1 MTETKIRIEDL
12 PTVYDAKSTEEKMYK
27 FWEEGK
33 YFEANAKS
41 NKPPH
46 TIVIP
51 PPNVTGVL
59 HMGHALDGTLQD
71 ILTRYHR
78 MAGYEALW
86 LPGTDHAGLATQN
99 VVERELAKEGLTRHD
114 LGREK
119 FVEKT
124 WEWANEH
131 KSAILNQFKR
141 LGASFDRSRERFTF
155 DQGCSDAVKEVF
167 VTLYNKGLIYKGAYI
182 VNWCPRCMSAI
193 SDIET
198 EYETEQG
205 HMWEISY
212 PLVGESGAIIVATTR
227 PETMF
232 GDVAI
237 AVHPSDK
244 KYSELIGKKVMIPL
258 SGRQIPI
265 IADEYVDIE
274 FGTGAMKCTPA
285 HDPNDFIIGQKYG
298 FPAPIIM
305 NDDATMNELCG
316 EEYVNLDRYVCR
328 EKLLK
333 KIEEEGNLIKIE
345 DMVHQVGH
353 SERSGAVV
361 EPMLKKQWFVK
372 MTPLAEASLKNQA
385 SDKKVEFIP
394 ERFNKIF
401 TNWMENCEDWC
412 ISRQLWWGHRI
423 PAYYHKETGEVLV
436 SLEAPKDIEN
446 YIQDEDVLDTWFSSA
461 LWPFSTLGWP
471 NQTEDLKRY
480 YPIDVMVTAYDII
493 FFWVSRMIFQ
503 GIEFMGERPFD
514 KCLIHGLIR
523 DAQGRK
529 MSKSLGNGIDPID
542 VINTYGVDA
551 LRYFLTTSTSPGLDT
566 RYSDE
571 KIKASETY
579 LNKIWNASR
588 FILMNIE
595 GEEIDENIDDSKLEL
610 MDKFI
615 LSRLET
621 TIKNVTENM
630 DKYDFANASTHLYN
644 FVYDDFTSWYVELC
658 KVKLASDNAYTTKQV
673 LIKVLKSIILMIYP
687 YTPFIAE
694 EIYLNLPGHK
704 ESIMLDSYPEF
715 EEKYLSVES
724 EEIVNA
730 MISMIKD
737 VRVFKVNNNLA
748 PNTKVRLFLN
758 HNKEQFNFDLI
769 LPYLYKFAFAKEII
783 IDDESKNSLSS
794 VYKIGQ
800 MFIEEDINKEEL
812 LKKIDAKIV
821 ALEKEVERC
830 NKMLSNPNFVSK
842 APKEKIELETKKL
855 NDYLA
860 QLEEYK
866 QKKASL

>member
-1 MTETKIRIEDL
+1 MLDTH
-12 PTVYDAKSTEEKMYK
+12 YDHKLV
-27 FWEEGK
+27 EEGK
-33 YFEANAKS
+33 YQSWKDKGYFLSGDLTKTKFS
-41 NKPPH
+41 M
-46 TIVIP
+46 VIP
-51 PPNVTGVL
+51 PPNVTGML
-59 HMGHALDGTLQD
+59 HLGHAWNTTVQD
-71 ILTRYHR
+71 IIARYKK
-78 MAGYEALW
+78 AKGYDVLW
-86 LPGTDHAGLATQN
+86 LPGMDHAGIATQAK
-99 VVERELAKEGLTRHD
+99 VEQRLRKQGISRYD
-114 LGREK
+114 LGREEFLK
-119 FVEKT
+119 KA
-124 WEWANEH
+124 WEWKHEYANTIH
-131 KSAILNQFKR
+131 SQWAMMGLALDYSK
-141 LGASFDRSRERFTF
+141 ERFTL
-155 DQGCSDAVKEVF
+155 DEGLNESVRHVF
-167 VTLYNKGLIYKGAYI
+167 VTLYNKGLIYRGEKIINWDPVFKTALSNIEVVHQDDPGKFYYFKYYI
-182 VNWCPRCMSAI
+182 EG
-193 SDIET
+193 SD
-198 EYETEQG
+198 EYL
-205 HMWEISY
+205 EI
-212 PLVGESGAIIVATTR
+212 ATTR

-232 GDVAI
+232 GDTCV
-237 AVHPSDK
+237 VVNPKDERYTH
-244 KYSELIGKKVMIPL
+244 LIGKRVINPANHEL
-258 SGRQIPI
+258 IPI

-446 YIQDEDVLDTWFSSA
+446 YVQDEDVLDTWFSSA

-595 GEEIDENIDDSKLEL
+595 GEEIDENIDDSKLDL

-615 LSRLET
+615 LSRLQT

-694 EIYLNLPGHK
+694 EIYKNLPGHK